1 MNNNVEIALNRIL
14 LNLIGTTTK
23 DFRDSLE
30 PKLRDILELLYKDGK
45 LDGKIESTKN
55 FNHGAFL
62 S

>member
-1 MNNNVEIALNRIL
+1 MNTSVEIALNRTML
-14 LNLIGTTTK
+14 ELIGNTTGE
-23 DFRDSLE
+23 FRKQFE
-30 PKLRDILELLYKDGK
+30 PKLREILELLYNDAV